1 MSKGQIPYARKNNI
15 KIGMGKRRQSENIGK
30 KTE

>member
-1 MSKGQIPYARKNNI
+1 MHVRIII

-30 KTE
+30 KTEEDMTIYD